1 MLRKIKK
8 VSREL
13 NKASKMHKKQSNT
26 LKKLVKDAKKKRPQ
40 KGNRKKTKR

>member
-8 VSREL
+8 VSSQL
-13 NKASKMHKKQSNT
+13 NKASKMHKKQSNV

-40 KGNRKKTKR
+40 KRNRKKTKT